1 MLKRY
6 KPWLKRLLE
15 VGVMYSANSPLAP
28 LVQLM
33 VLFYQDAF
41 RMLSPVRIKRFMDL
55 IMLISIFHFLI
66 VLMAAMILLL
76 ISIKI
81 SKN

>member
-6 KPWLKRLLE
+6 KRWLKRLLE
-15 VGVMYSANSPLAP
+15 VGAMFSANSPLAP
-28 LVQLM
+28 LVRLM

-41 RMLSPVRIKRFMDL
+41 RMRSPVRIKRFMGL
-55 IMLISIFHFLI
+55 TMLISIFHFLI
-66 VLMAAMILLL
+66 ALMVAMILLL